1 KTYVELRLKLPM
13 PQGQAPREGGS
24 AERAAGR
31 WAVVAGGGLVVVAT
45 LLMVFLSPPP
55 IDLDAKPADASTGNN
70 SEKSENAGAGTPSV
84 GKTDSPK
91 ETGSKPTAEAPGKLE
106 PPPAHAW
113 PMFRGPFGLGVAVH
127 NEAPKEW
134 DGKTKKNIRWVA
146 PLPKPGTNSPI
157 VWDKVVV
164 VSGGDDQGRAIYA
177 FDADTGKPLWE
188 GKVGSSGDGGA
199 KKPT

>member
-55 IDLDAKPADASTGNN
+55 IDLDTKPADASADNKGET
-70 SEKSENAGAGTPSV
+70 AGAGTPTS

-91 ETGSKPTAEAPGKLE
+91 
-106 PPPAHAW
+106 
-113 PMFRGPFGLGVAVH
+113 
-127 NEAPKEW
+127 
-134 DGKTKKNIRWVA
+134 D
-146 PLPKPGTNSPI
+146 PGT
-157 VWDKVVV
+157 
-164 VSGGDDQGRAIYA
+164 G
-177 FDADTGKPLWE
+177 TKPSTE
-188 GKVGSSGDGGA
+188 
-199 KKPT
+199 